1 MKSKIGSYIRDTVS
15 CISYISKKILRQLK
29 YNGRSMVRFE
39 AVYRLLTFFVIFPL
53 LIYSERI
60 LLIINRKTNI
70 AWYNTSSI
78 LKNPLTWLFG
88 VFLVLLITFFAV
100 LEQIAVSDAIQASE
114 SGIEKKAEQILVDG
128 IDQTIVHFR
137 PRNWMLRLYFILIMH
152 FSRPYDA
159 SSITRNLS
167 VPGFVNEHMDKY
179 PAFYVLYIGLLILAL
194 YFDLRWSF
202 ALPVM
207 AARHVS
213 FPDARKESARLTK
226 GVGNKLQ
233 ILLITALCALVCTG
247 LYYVLTYAVSLLVF
261 LVTKWLEPSTSFMSY
276 WHNRNRELISIFLY
290 LIYTWVT
297 SVLVQ
302 IVIQNLWYHRLE
314 NDREAVPAYIEIP
327 DFIFFRKWVKPVT
340 AVVLCTILFFSVPSR
355 YQQVK
360 WMVTGGSS
368 LPMIMAHRGYSSAA
382 PENTIDAFEKAIEA
396 GAEAAELD
404 VQMTKDGVI
413 VVMHDDSPKR
423 TAGLDKYIWE
433 VTYSE
438 IKDLDNS
445 LNFSGDYGPTR
456 IPTLDEVI
464 KTAKG
469 RLYLNIEIKR
479 TGHDDGIVEKVVRII
494 QNNGFEDECDITS
507 QDYDTLA
514 AVKAIDPGILTAY
527 TTVIGIG
534 DIENLD
540 AADIISIEETFATF
554 REILNIHTAG
564 KRVFVWT
571 VNEEKSIDKLVNLN
585 VDAIITNE
593 IETGIKVIDK
603 HQNRIN
609 DLYQRLRQV
618 MSFL

>member
-1 MKSKIGSYIRDTVS
+1 MKERLLSFIRKTVQYV
-15 CISYISKKILRQLK
+15 IVISKQILQQLK
-29 YNGRSMVRFE
+29 VNGRSMVRFE

-88 VFLVLLITFFAV
+88 IFLVLLITFFAA
-100 LEQIAVSDAIQASE
+100 LEQFAISDAIHASE
-114 SGIEKKAEQILVDG
+114 GGIGKKARQILVDG
-128 IDQTIVHFR
+128 VDQTIVHFK
-137 PRNWMLRLYFILIMH
+137 PGNWMLSIYFILIMH

-167 VPGFVNEHMDKY
+167 VPGFVSEHMTKY
-179 PAFYVLYIGLLILAL
+179 PAFYILYTGLLILAL
-194 YFDLRWSF
+194 CFDLRWSF
-202 ALPVM
+202 TIPAM
-207 AARHVS
+207 AVRHVS
-213 FPDARKESARLTK
+213 FSDARRESARLTK
-226 GVGNKLQ
+226 GFGNKLR
-233 ILLITALCALVCTG
+233 ILLITGMCVLICTG
-247 LYYVLTYAVSLLVF
+247 LYYALTFIASILVF
-261 LVTKWLEPSTSFMSY
+261 LIAKWLEPSIAFMSY
-276 WHNRNRELISIFLY
+276 WHNRNRDLISIFFY

-297 SVLVQ
+297 SVLIQ
-302 IVIQNLWYHRLE
+302 IVIQNLWYRRLQE
-314 NDREAVPAYIEIP
+314 SGEEIPPYSELP
-327 DFIFFRKWVKPVT
+327 DFIFYRRWVKPVT
-340 AVVLCTILFFSVPSR
+340 AVVLCVILFFSIPSR

-413 VVMHDDSPKR
+413 VVMHDDSLKR
-423 TAGLDKYIWE
+423 TTGLDRNIWE
-433 VTYSE
+433 VDYSE

-445 LNFSGDYGPTR
+445 LNFSGRYGPTR

-479 TGHDDGIVEKVVRII
+479 TGHDDGIVDEVVRII
-494 QNNGFEDECDITS
+494 QNNDYKDECDITS
-507 QDYDTLA
+507 QDYETLV
-514 AVKAIDPGILTAY
+514 AVKALDPAIMTAY

-554 REILNIHTAG
+554 REILSIHTAG

-571 VNEEKSIDKLVNLN
+571 VNEEESIDKLVNLN

-593 IETGIKVIDK
+593 IEKGLKVIDK